1 MVGVVRKII
10 AEATG
15 IKTESRMPPLIEF
28 FGPEVV
34 KVCVCVVSV
43 ESPPSDVM

>member
-1 MVGVVRKII
+1 MVGVVKKII

-15 IKTESRMPPLIEF
+15 VKIESSMPPLIEF

-34 KVCVCVVSV
+34 KVCVSV
-43 ESPPSDVM
+43 ESLPSDVT